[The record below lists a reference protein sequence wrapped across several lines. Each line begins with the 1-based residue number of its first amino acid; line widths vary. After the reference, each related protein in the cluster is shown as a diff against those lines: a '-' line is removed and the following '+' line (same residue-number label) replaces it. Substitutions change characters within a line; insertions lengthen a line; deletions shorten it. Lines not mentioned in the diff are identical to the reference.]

1 MTKIIFAVF
10 LGGGFGSL
18 MRFAVQA
25 LFHRSITPILFPWA
39 TLTVNVAGSFL
50 IGLFYA
56 LSARLHLSEE
66 TRLFLTTGLCG
77 GFTTFSTFSHE
88 NLALLRQGAY
98 GAFALYATLSVVTG
112 PEAGQARRLWGNDS
126 CNNGRNDNY
135 PSRPVHT
142 VFQCRQDGQG
152 NACPCCGRLRRSR
165 CAPSSSKPP
174 CRRPATG

>member
-18 MRFAVQA
+18 MRFAV
-25 LFHRSITPILFPWA
+25 
-39 TLTVNVAGSFL
+39 L

-98 GAFALYATLSVVTG
+98 GAFALYATLSV
-112 PEAGQARRLWGNDS
+112 
-126 CNNGRNDNY
+126 
-135 PSRPVHT
+135 
-142 VFQCRQDGQG
+142 
-152 NACPCCGRLRRSR
+152 
-165 CAPSSSKPP
+165 
-174 CRRPATG
+174 ATGLAAALAGGWAGTAATGK

>member
-1 MTKIIFAVF
+1 M
-10 LGGGFGSL
+10 
-18 MRFAVQA
+18 
-25 LFHRSITPILFPWA
+25 LFFFPWA

-98 GAFALYATLSVVTG
+98 GAFALYATLSVATG
-112 PEAGQARRLWGNDS
+112 LAA
-126 CNNGRNDNY
+126 
-135 PSRPVHT
+135 
-142 VFQCRQDGQG
+142 
-152 NACPCCGRLRRSR
+152 ACFSMQT
-165 CAPSSSKPP
+165 
-174 CRRPATG
+174 RRPRQRLPVLRTTQAVTMCSKQFEATMSAACNRLTRGLIPIAAR